1 MVRWVQEMPVW
12 APPKPS
18 REVFP
23 TEVAHT
29 ADTVTIRF
37 RRNYFSDVNGKVIAY
52 SVRELHIFKYFL
64 SNHNIFFGNLIY
76 LTIIFSYSFQIIV
89 AEDYRK
95 PTNDKQNLPKW
106 QDVQQFR
113 TWPPYQVSDAY
124 YPFNNSSVEDFTVGT
139 GKCESGAGSSGAGG
153 RGQAGYCNGPLK
165 PGTMY
170 RFKIRAYTTREKHSE
185 TNWSQGIET
194 DPDNTAFLVGII
206 IPIVLI
212 LIVIMLVLVTRR

>member
-1 MVRWVQEMPVW
+1 M
-12 APPKPS
+12 
-18 REVFP
+18 
-23 TEVAHT
+23 
-29 ADTVTIRF
+29 
-37 RRNYFSDVNGKVIAY
+37 N
-52 SVRELHIFKYFL
+52 LFL
-64 SNHNIFFGNLIY
+64 LP
-76 LTIIFSYSFQIIV
+76 SFQIIV